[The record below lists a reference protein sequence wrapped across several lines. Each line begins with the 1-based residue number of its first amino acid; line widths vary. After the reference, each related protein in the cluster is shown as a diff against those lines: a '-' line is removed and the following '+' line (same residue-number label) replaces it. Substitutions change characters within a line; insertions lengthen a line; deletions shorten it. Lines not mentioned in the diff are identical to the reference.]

1 MKQETRNNK
10 RLARVRRIRA
20 KINGTLERPRI
31 RVFRSLKCFSAQV
44 IDDSKGN
51 TLLQVNTCHI
61 KEAKNDIKGAELVG
75 KLLAEKCIKEKIVE
89 IVFDRAGY
97 KYHGKVKAFAEAL
110 RKGGLK
116 F

>member
-10 RLARVRRIRA
+10 RLARAKRIRA
-20 KINGTLERPRI
+20 KISGTAERPRV
-31 RVFRSLKCFSAQV
+31 RVFRSLKFFSAQV
-44 IDDSKGN
+44 INDASGETIMEVNNGSMKG
-51 TLLQVNTCHI
+51 V
-61 KEAKNDIKGAELVG
+61 KNDIKGSISMG
-75 KLLAEKCIKEKIVE
+75 KLLAEKCVENSIEE

-97 KYHGKVKAFAEAL
+97 KYHGRVKSFAEAL